1 MWSGLIGRA
10 GRVTEQRLH
19 PVWGE
24 SVRATART
32 EQVGQVEAVV
42 ETQQHRC
49 GAHVFGW
56 LRPAGQEP
64 PPVSAAGSILLVW
77 YSRFPA
83 ASGYT
88 DTVTS

>member
-1 MWSGLIGRA
+1 MIGQVGQVA
-10 GRVTEQRLH
+10 QQCPH
-19 PVWGE
+19 PAWGE
-24 SVRATART
+24 SVRAAAGT
-32 EQVGQVEAVV
+32 EHVGQVEAA
-42 ETQQHRC
+42 EAAEQHLC
-49 GAHVFGW
+49 GAYAGGRAR
-56 LRPAGQEP
+56 LGGQEP

>member
-1 MWSGLIGRA
+1 MIGQVGQVA
-10 GRVTEQRLH
+10 QQRPH
-19 PVWGE
+19 PAWGE
-24 SVRATART
+24 SVRATAVT
-32 EQVGQVEAVV
+32 KQIGQVEAVEV
-42 ETQQHRC
+42 AQQHRC
-49 GAHVFGW
+49 GAQLPGGP
-56 LRPAGQEP
+56 RAGGQEP